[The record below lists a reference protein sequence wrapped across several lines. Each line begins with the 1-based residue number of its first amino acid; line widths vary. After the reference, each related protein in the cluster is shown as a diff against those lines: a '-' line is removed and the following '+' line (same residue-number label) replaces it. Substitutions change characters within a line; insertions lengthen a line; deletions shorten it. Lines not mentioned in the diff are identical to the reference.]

1 MRRGAL
7 VLAAL
12 LALAAVATAG
22 AGTKAAAACKPGIHT
37 VGKVTYR
44 VFCGPASAT
53 VKTAG
58 KTHAFRNGSC
68 LRAGIT
74 RVFTMSIGRLT
85 MSKGKPKYS
94 YFGVTVPSANH
105 DGVFRRVVVTW
116 AIGGKRY
123 SLSNAKLRL
132 TNKQTR
138 GSFSGR
144 TVGKRGTVT
153 GSFRC
158 K

>member
-1 MRRGAL
+1 MRRAL
-7 VLAAL
+7 VLVALVALSASAA
-12 LALAAVATAG
+12 AG
-22 AGTKAAAACKPGIHT
+22 AGGKAAAACKPGSHK

-53 VKTAG
+53 VKLGG
-58 KTHAFRNGSC
+58 KTYSFRNGSC

-74 RVFTMSIGRLT
+74 RVFTMSIGSLR

-94 YFGVTVPSANH
+94 YFAVTVPSANH
-105 DGVFRRVVVTW
+105 DGVFRRAIVTW

-123 SLSNAKLRL
+123 SLSNVKLRL
-132 TNKQTR
+132 TNGQAR

-144 TVGKRGTVT
+144 AGGKRGTVT

>member
-1 MRRGAL
+1 MKRAF

-12 LALAAVATAG
+12 VVLVAAAAESGPGV
-22 AGTKAAAACKPGIHT
+22 AAACKPGAHK
-37 VGKVTYR
+37 VGKVIYRTY
-44 VFCGPASAT
+44 CGPASAS
-53 VKTAG
+53 VKVAG
-58 KTHAFRNGSC
+58 KTHTFRNGSC

-74 RVFTMSIGRLT
+74 RVFTMSIGKLT
-85 MSKGKPKYS
+85 SRKGKPRYS
-94 YFGVTVPSANH
+94 YFGVTVPNAKH
-105 DGVFRRVVVTW
+105 DGVYSRAVITW
-116 AIGGKRY
+116 SIGGKRY
-123 SLSNAKLRL
+123 SLSNVKLRL

-144 TVGKRGTVT
+144 AAGRRGAVT

>member
-1 MRRGAL
+1 MRRVL
-7 VLAAL
+7 VLAAI
-12 LALAAVATAG
+12 LALSAVPTAG
-22 AGTKAAAACKPGIHT
+22 AGTTAAAACKPGAHT
-37 VGKVTYR
+37 VGKATYR

-58 KTHAFRNGSC
+58 GTHTFRNGSC

-85 MSKGKPKYS
+85 MSKGKPRYS

-105 DGVFRRVVVTW
+105 DGTYRHAVVTW

-123 SLSNAKLRL
+123 SLSSVTLRL
-132 TNKQTR
+132 GNKQTR

-144 TVGKRGTVT
+144 AAGSRRTVT

-158 K
+158 T